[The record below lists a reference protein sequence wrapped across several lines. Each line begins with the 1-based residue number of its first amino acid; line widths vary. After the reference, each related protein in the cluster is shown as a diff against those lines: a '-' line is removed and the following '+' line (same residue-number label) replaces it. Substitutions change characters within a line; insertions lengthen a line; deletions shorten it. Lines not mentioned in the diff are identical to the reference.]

1 MDARGRSEIA
11 ETTGVGPTTK
21 RMLCRLDEH
30 AQSCPTLPGGCQA
43 ARLLCLWEPRQ
54 EYWIGLSFPP
64 PGDLLNPGIE
74 PGSPASAG
82 GFFITEPPGKL
93 LDWAFLLKSKICQIL
108 LKNYNNFLKWELP
121 GSPVVKGLPWW
132 LRW

>member
-1 MDARGRSEIA
+1 MIVRGQSAIA
-11 ETTGVGPTTK
+11 ETTSVGSTIK
-21 RMLCRLDEH
+21 RMLCRLGEL
-30 AQSCPTLPGGCQA
+30 AQSCPTLYEA

-54 EYWIGLSFPP
+54 EYWIGLPFPP
-64 PGDLLNPGIE
+64 PGDLPNQGIE
-74 PGSPASAG
+74 PGSPTLAG